1 MVDGYPT
8 ASLLGDMIGFIFQVH
23 VLLHKVA
30 SLILEVLAVQGK
42 DLGKQARIHL
52 FVKFVY

>member
-8 ASLLGDMIGFIFQVH
+8 TSLLGDIIGFIFQVH

-30 SLILEVLAVQGK
+30 SLILEVFAIQGK
-42 DLGKQARIHL
+42 DFGKKTRIHL

>member
-1 MVDGYPT
+1 MVNGYPT
-8 ASLLGDMIGFIFQVH
+8 TSLLGYIIGFIFQVH

-30 SLILEVLAVQGK
+30 SLILEVFAIQGK
-42 DLGKQARIHL
+42 DFGKKTRIHL